1 MAVFSRKPKPHR
13 LISLDDLEPMLK
25 SGKPVL
31 LDFFQVGCAPCQVM
45 DGIMNELAREYADT
59 AHIVKVDVT
68 KVAGAA
74 EAFNVRSTPTFVLL
88 GAAPAKQS
96 KKARR
101 ARSAGRRPGR
111 SDWQDHLAL
120 AHRRSGEEER
130 AATPAREQRGQ
141 PDRRLNGLHPPFW
154 RTPREGGVST
164 QVPADR
170 PQVYE

>member
-13 LISLDDLEPMLK
+13 LISLDELEPMLK

-96 KKARR
+96 KKARQR
-101 ARSAGRRPGR
+101 AQRDGGP
-111 SDWQDHLAL
+111 
-120 AHRRSGEEER
+120 
-130 AATPAREQRGQ
+130 AAPTGKITSR
-141 PDRRLNGLHPPFW
+141 W
-154 RTPREGGVST
+154 RTIGLVKKNALQRLLESNGASQIGG
-164 QVPADR
+164 
-170 PQVYE
+170 